1 MQERKAAM
9 MERIM
14 RGAIQ
19 KALLTK
25 GNYSIS
31 LDKIHRGI
39 FSCRSSVT
47 QTTFRTTIMGTKSL
61 SAVDLVGRVQKWV
74 ESGPAITV
82 QWYLVDID
90 KSCPVV
96 ISSMGEQECD

>member
-1 MQERKAAM
+1 M
-9 MERIM
+9 MDRIM

-19 KALLTK
+19 KALLSK

-31 LDKIHRGI
+31 LDKIRRGI

-47 QTTFRTTIMGTKSL
+47 KTTFRTTIMGTNSF
-61 SAVDLVGRVQKWV
+61 SAVDLAGGVQKWV
-74 ESGPAITV
+74 ESGPAVTV
-82 QWYLVDID
+82 QWYLVDVD

>member
-1 MQERKAAM
+1 M
-9 MERIM
+9 MDRIM

-19 KALLTK
+19 EALLSK
-25 GNYSIS
+25 GNYSVS

-47 QTTFRTTIMGTKSL
+47 QTTFRTTITGTKSF
-61 SAVDLVGRVQKWV
+61 SAVDLAEGVQTWV

-90 KSCPVV
+90 KSCPVE